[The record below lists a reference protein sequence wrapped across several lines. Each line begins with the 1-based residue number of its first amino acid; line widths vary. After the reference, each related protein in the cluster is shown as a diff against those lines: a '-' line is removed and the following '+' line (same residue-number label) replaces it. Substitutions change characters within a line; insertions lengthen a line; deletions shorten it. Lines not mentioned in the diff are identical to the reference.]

1 MTPYHHYLWN
11 NDIYYKYVAGKIP
24 GCAKSKSQHSAVF
37 CVGSFLKLNLKSP
50 EVRVRKP
57 NPARETYLKPIR
69 HGLSKVLLN
78 GYKLRRNDNKY
89 RIKKSFGLLRKQY
102 IWRITIT
109 TINHLQDGI
118 CYHGC
123 CRWPGAKQ
131 APGHQQPPCCKY
143 RLFTRFHWKLICE
156 DNIMHQS
163 ISLLRRLS
171 AEVPG
176 HHHPRYWL
184 ICQTTADYFYVNTIS
199 SGFSF

>member
-1 MTPYHHYLWN
+1 MWRVKFRAVPNQNRSILRCSAWVRFSNWN
-11 NDIYYKYVAGKIP
+11 WNQGA
-24 GCAKSKSQHSAVF
+24 
-37 CVGSFLKLNLKSP
+37 

-78 GYKLRRNDNKY
+78 GYKLRRNANRY

-131 APGHQQPPCCKY
+131 AQGHQQPPCCKY
-143 RLFTRFHWKLICE
+143 RLFIRFHWKLICE

-184 ICQTTADYFYVNTIS
+184 ICQITADYFLCEYNIQWI
-199 SGFSF
+199 